1 MTDLTNAQTMN
12 RRTLAKGAAW
22 TLPAIAV
29 AASAPSLAA
38 SPGDPRIIAGEA
50 RKCPGNS
57 DVPGGFPKHGYVVH
71 LTLDPQ
77 PEIVVPVSVLLGN
90 GKYATVVTDATREGT
105 GWSFVVDAGSSPSQ
119 LSVTVLA
126 DGVELTASVKAS
138 PHCEEK

>member
-1 MTDLTNAQTMN
+1 MK
-12 RRTLAKGAAW
+12 RRDLAKGVAW

-38 SPGDPRIIAGEA
+38 SPTTPRIIAGGA
-50 RKCPGNS
+50 RKCPGAS

-71 LTLDPQ
+71 LSFDPQ
-77 PEIVVPVSVLLGN
+77 PEVVVPVSVLLNN
-90 GKYATVVTDATREGT
+90 GSYATVVTDATREGA
-105 GWSFVVDAGSSPSQ
+105 GWSFVVDAGSSPST

-126 DGVELTASVKAS
+126 DGVELTASLKAS